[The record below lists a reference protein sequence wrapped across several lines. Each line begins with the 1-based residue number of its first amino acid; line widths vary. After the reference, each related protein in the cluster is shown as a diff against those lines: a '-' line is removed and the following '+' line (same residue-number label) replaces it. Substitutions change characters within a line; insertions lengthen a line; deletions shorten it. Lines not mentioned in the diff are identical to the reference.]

1 MAAVKPI
8 ESGPRTLI
16 SPAQL
21 SRGRG
26 RVIYWIVLGVMIPL
40 FAALFLFPLYWMV
53 TGGLKS
59 PSQVVQTPPTLVPS
73 HPEFHNYLTAWNDLG
88 LGRLILNTVVY
99 AGGALVFQV
108 AFDVAAAY
116 AISKLRPALGNV
128 ILFAM
133 LAAMMI
139 PATVLVLPQYLTAN
153 SLPLL
158 HTSILNTPWVIWL
171 PSVANGFNIFIL
183 KRFFDSVPAELL
195 AAAALDGAGPF
206 RTLWRVVLPISRP
219 IIGVVSIFA
228 AVNVWKDFLWPLL
241 VLSEPSA
248 QTINIGLYHLNYGI
262 PEDVFIAALAIA
274 CVPTIVFFLIFQ
286 RNIMAGLTAGGVK
299 G

>member
-1 MAAVKPI
+1 MAAV
-8 ESGPRTLI
+8 ESGPRSLI

-21 SRGRG
+21 SRGHG
-26 RVIYWIVLGVMIPL
+26 KIVYWAVLGLLIPV
-40 FAALFLFPLYWMV
+40 FALIFLFPLYWMV

-59 PSQVVQTPPTLVPS
+59 PSQVIQTPPSLIPA
-73 HPEFHNYLTAWNDLG
+73 HPGYHNYVTAWNDLG
-88 LGRLILNTVVY
+88 LGRLILNTVIY

-108 AFDVAAAY
+108 VFDVAAAY
-116 AISKLRPALGNV
+116 ALSKLRPVLGNV

-153 SLPLL
+153 SLPFL
-158 HTSILNTPWVIWL
+158 HISILDTPWVIWL

-183 KRFFDSVPAELL
+183 KRFFDSVPADLL

-206 RTLWRVVLPISRP
+206 RTLWSVVLPISRP
-219 IIGVVSIFA
+219 IIGVISIFA

-241 VLSEPSA
+241 VLNEPSA
-248 QTINIGLYHLNYGI
+248 QTINIGLYHLSNGI

>member
-1 MAAVKPI
+1 MAAI

-26 RVIYWIVLGVMIPL
+26 KVIYWIVLGVMVPL

-59 PSQVVQTPPTLVPS
+59 PSEVIQTPPSLVPA
-73 HPEFHNYLTAWNDLG
+73 HPAFHNYVTAWNDLG
-88 LGRLILNTVVY
+88 LGRLILNTVLY

-108 AFDVAAAY
+108 VFDVTAAY
-116 AISKLRPALGNV
+116 ALSKLRPALGNV

-153 SLPLL
+153 SLPFVHLSL
-158 HTSILNTPWVIWL
+158 LNTPWAIWL

-183 KRFFDSVPAELL
+183 KRFFDSVPADLL

-241 VLSEPSA
+241 VLSDSSA
-248 QTINIGLYHLNYGI
+248 QTINIGLYHLSNGI

-274 CVPTIVFFLIFQ
+274 CVPTIVFFLFFQ

>member
-1 MAAVKPI
+1 MAAI

-26 RVIYWIVLGVMIPL
+26 KIVYWAVLGLLIPL
-40 FAALFLFPLYWMV
+40 FAAVFLFPLYWMV

-59 PSQVVQTPPTLVPS
+59 PSEVIQTPPSLIPA
-73 HPEFHNYLTAWNDLG
+73 HPAAHNYVTAWNDLG
-88 LGRLILNTVVY
+88 LGRLILNTVIY

-108 AFDVAAAY
+108 VFDVAAAY
-116 AISKLRPALGNV
+116 ALSKLRPLLGNV

-153 SLPLL
+153 SLPFL
-158 HTSILNTPWVIWL
+158 HASILNTPWVIWL

-183 KRFFDSVPAELL
+183 KRFFDSVPADLL

-206 RTLWRVVLPISRP
+206 RTLWRIVLPISRP

-228 AVNVWKDFLWPLL
+228 AVSVWKDFLWPLL
-241 VLSEPSA
+241 VLSDPSA
-248 QTINIGLYHLNYGI
+248 QTINVGLYHLSQGI

-274 CVPTIVFFLIFQ
+274 CVPTIVFFLFFQ

>member
-1 MAAVKPI
+1 MAVA

-16 SPAQL
+16 SPAQR

-26 RVIYWIVLGVMIPL
+26 KIVYWTVLGILVPL
-40 FAALFLFPLYWMV
+40 FALIFLFPLYWMV

-59 PSQVVQTPPTLVPS
+59 PSQVIQSPPGLVPS
-73 HPEFHNYLTAWNDLG
+73 HPQFRNYVTAWNDLG
-88 LGRLILNTVVY
+88 LGRLILNTVIY
-99 AGGALVFQV
+99 AGGALAFQV
-108 AFDVAAAY
+108 VFDVAAAY
-116 AISKLRPALGNV
+116 ALSKLRPVLGNL
-128 ILFAM
+128 ILFMM

-139 PATVLVLPQYLTAN
+139 PAAVLVLPQYLTVN
-153 SLPLL
+153 SLPFI
-158 HTSILNTPWVIWL
+158 HTSLLASPWAIWL

-183 KRFFDSVPAELL
+183 KRFFDSVPADLL

-228 AVNVWKDFLWPLL
+228 AVNAWKDFLWPLL
-241 VLSEPSA
+241 VQNDPSSYSV
-248 QTINIGLYHLNYGI
+248 NVGLYHLSSGS
-262 PEDVFIAALAIA
+262 PEDVLIAALAVA
-274 CVPTIVFFLIFQ
+274 SVPAIVFFLFFQ

>member
-1 MAAVKPI
+1 MAAI
-8 ESGPRTLI
+8 GARDSGPRTLI

-26 RVIYWIVLGVMIPL
+26 RVIYWTVLGLLIPL
-40 FAALFLFPLYWMV
+40 FAAVFLFPLYWMV

-59 PSQVVQTPPTLVPS
+59 PSAVIQTPPSLVPA
-73 HPEFHNYLTAWNDLG
+73 HPAYHNYVTAWNDLG
-88 LGRLILNTVVY
+88 LGRLILNTIMY

-108 AFDVAAAY
+108 VFDVAAAY
-116 AISKLRPALGNV
+116 ALSKLRPALGNI

-153 SLPLL
+153 SLPFVHLSL
-158 HTSILNTPWVIWL
+158 LNTPWAIWL
-171 PSVANGFNIFIL
+171 PSVANGFNIFLL
-183 KRFFDSVPAELL
+183 KRFFDSVPADLL

-241 VLSEPSA
+241 VLSDPSA
-248 QTINIGLYHLNYGI
+248 QTINIGLYHLSNGI

-274 CVPTIVFFLIFQ
+274 CVPTIVFFLFFQ

>member
-1 MAAVKPI
+1 MAAA
-8 ESGPRTLI
+8 ESGTRTLI
-16 SPAQL
+16 SPAQR
-21 SRGRG
+21 SRGHAKALYWAVL
-26 RVIYWIVLGVMIPL
+26 VILIPL
-40 FAALFLFPLYWMV
+40 FALIFLFPLYWMV

-59 PSQVVQTPPTLVPS
+59 PSQVIQSPPSLVPTS
-73 HPEFHNYLTAWNDLG
+73 PQFHNYVTAWNDLG

-108 AFDVAAAY
+108 VFDVAAAY
-116 AISKLRPALGNV
+116 ALSKLRPVLGNV

-133 LAAMMI
+133 LSAMMI
-139 PATVLVLPQYLTAN
+139 PAAVLVLPQYLTVN
-153 SLPLL
+153 SLPFI
-158 HTSILNTPWVIWL
+158 HTSLLGSPWAIWL

-183 KRFFDSVPAELL
+183 KRFFDSVPADLL

-206 RTLWRVVLPISRP
+206 RTLWRIVLPISRP

-228 AVNVWKDFLWPLL
+228 AVSVWKDFLWPLL
-241 VLSEPSA
+241 VLNQPSA
-248 QTINIGLYHLNYGI
+248 YSVNVGLYHLSNGS
-262 PEDVFIAALAIA
+262 PEDVLVAALAIA
-274 CVPTIVFFLIFQ
+274 SVPTIVFFLIFQ

>member
-1 MAAVKPI
+1 MAAV
-8 ESGPRTLI
+8 ETGPRTLI
-16 SPAQL
+16 SPAQR
-21 SRGRG
+21 SRGHAKI
-26 RVIYWIVLGVMIPL
+26 IYWIVLGLLIPL
-40 FAALFLFPLYWMV
+40 FALIFLFPLYWMA

-59 PSQVVQTPPTLVPS
+59 PSQVVQTPPSLIPAD
-73 HPEFHNYLTAWNDLG
+73 PRFHNYVTAWNDLG
-88 LGRLILNTVVY
+88 LGQLILNTVIY

-116 AISKLRPALGNV
+116 ALSKLRPVLGNV

-139 PATVLVLPQYLTAN
+139 PAAVLVLPQYLTVN
-153 SLPLL
+153 SLPFLHISLL
-158 HTSILNTPWVIWL
+158 DSPWAIWL

-183 KRFFDSVPAELL
+183 KRFFDSIPADLL

-228 AVNVWKDFLWPLL
+228 GVNVWKDFLWPLL
-241 VLSEPSA
+241 VLNEPSA
-248 QTINIGLYHLNYGI
+248 YSINVGLYHLSDGI

-274 CVPTIVFFLIFQ
+274 SVPTIIFFLIFQ
-286 RNIMAGLTAGGVK
+286 RNIMSGLTAGGVK

>member
-1 MAAVKPI
+1 MAAV

-26 RVIYWIVLGVMIPL
+26 KIAYWIVLGLLSPL
-40 FAALFLFPLYWMV
+40 FAAIFLFPLYWMV

-59 PSQVVQTPPTLVPS
+59 PSEVIATPPSLIPA
-73 HPEFHNYLTAWNDLG
+73 HPAPHNYVTAWNDLG
-88 LGRLILNTVVY
+88 LGRLILNTLVY

-108 AFDVAAAY
+108 VFDVAAAY
-116 AISKLRPALGNV
+116 ALSKLRPILGNV

-153 SLPLL
+153 SLPFL
-158 HTSILNTPWVIWL
+158 HTSILNTPWAIWL

-183 KRFFDSVPAELL
+183 KRFFDSVPADLL

-241 VLSEPSA
+241 VLSNPSA
-248 QTINIGLYHLNYGI
+248 QTINVGLYHLSQGI

-274 CVPTIVFFLIFQ
+274 CVPTIVFFLFFQ

>member
-1 MAAVKPI
+1 MAAV

-26 RVIYWIVLGVMIPL
+26 KIVYWIVLGMLIPL
-40 FAALFLFPLYWMV
+40 FAAVFLFPLYWMV

-59 PSQVVQTPPTLVPS
+59 PSQVIATPPSLIPA
-73 HPEFHNYLTAWNDLG
+73 HPAPHNYATAWNDLG
-88 LGRLILNTVVY
+88 LGRLILNTLVY

-108 AFDVAAAY
+108 VFDVAAAY
-116 AISKLRPALGNV
+116 ALSKLRPILGNV

-153 SLPLL
+153 SLPFL
-158 HTSILNTPWVIWL
+158 HTSILNTPWAIWL

-183 KRFFDSVPAELL
+183 KRFFDSVPADLL

-241 VLSEPSA
+241 VLSNPSA
-248 QTINIGLYHLNYGI
+248 QTINVGLYHLSQGI

-274 CVPTIVFFLIFQ
+274 CVPTIVFFLFFQ